1 MVVHDGEWWCTMVHA
16 VLDTKLPTA
25 ERQSDA
31 LEVRRAGGG
40 GLRVNAARVRYP
52 RISGARPHGPHDLR
66 EARCFR
72 ERSKVYIKSIY
83 QMLQVHSRD
92 GVIGFIERGE

>member
-1 MVVHDGEWWCTMVHA
+1 MVHA

-31 LEVRRAGGG
+31 LEVRRAGGATRAGG

-72 ERSKVYIKSIY
+72 ERGKVYIKSIY